1 MFDFQFLQERE
12 SEKRG
17 AGCDGF
23 RRDWQS
29 AVSDEGGQKD
39 VEAGGE
45 GHAGNTA
52 TDNAPCAAYSPRVHV

>member
-29 AVSDEGGQKD
+29 AVSDEEGQKD
-39 VEAGGE
+39 AEAGGE

-52 TDNAPCAAYSPRVHV
+52 TDNAP